1 MSIEFTSSLKLEVW
15 TDAGVAHA
23 EQPDCVSAAAVRS
36 SPLPRDTFV
45 ASAGRLACSFSA
57 EVCAFV
63 GSLERFAPT
72 IPPKSAVLLAVDSQ
86 SLLSALE
93 AGPLRTTEDFTG
105 RIWALLLALA
115 DRECLCVLQFVYSH
129 VGFPPPPNAAI
140 DALVTAHLDEDAP
153 PLWITMAPRFGM
165 WMWCAPS
172 AASSFCAGYPQWT
185 MPALDFAAR
194 PEPRFGS

>member
-1 MSIEFTSSLKLEVW
+1 M
-15 TDAGVAHA
+15 
-23 EQPDCVSAAAVRS
+23 
-36 SPLPRDTFV
+36 
-45 ASAGRLACSFSA
+45 ASAGCLACSFSA

-93 AGPLRTTEDFTG
+93 AGPLRTTEDFTD

-129 VGFPPPPNAAI
+129 VGFPPAIQRLMLWSRPTWTRTPPPLDHDGAAI
-140 DALVTAHLDEDAP
+140 WYVDVVRAIRRFLILRWLSSVDDARTRLCGKARAP
-153 PLWITMAPRFGM
+153 LR
-165 WMWCAPS
+165 
-172 AASSFCAGYPQWT
+172 
-185 MPALDFAAR
+185 
-194 PEPRFGS
+194 